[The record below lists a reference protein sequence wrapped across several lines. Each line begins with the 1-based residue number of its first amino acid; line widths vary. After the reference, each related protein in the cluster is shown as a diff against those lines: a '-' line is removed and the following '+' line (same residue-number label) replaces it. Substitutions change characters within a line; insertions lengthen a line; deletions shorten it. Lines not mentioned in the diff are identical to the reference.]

1 MAWQDRIQ
9 QAAYTPPGGARLLF
23 QFEDV
28 AREVELRGT
37 AYDFVDTQGSYVQ
50 GTGASGRTFPLRIYL
65 SGPDYDQAAETF
77 FEALR
82 GQGTGVLEH
91 PAYGTVNVVPMGRIR
106 QRDDLKSAAG
116 QAVFEVVFWETLAD
130 LYPAGAADAG
140 AAVLS
145 AVEQFNTIAAQDFAD
160 AIDTDSQIEVVTLQ
174 GRVETVVAQI
184 RAVTEPVAAATSEVA
199 EQALDTFDSINR
211 SLGLLASDPATI
223 AAQIIAVTQIPARA
237 AGQFSAKLS
246 AYRSIADGLFGV
258 TRTASNDSRE
268 ANAFRSDDLAASSAL
283 TGAILGAVGTEF
295 RTQPDAID
303 AALAVLTL
311 SDDLNAWREQ
321 NFTALGLTD
330 TGASYQQWQEAAA
343 LTAGFLIDISFSL
356 AQERTIVLDR
366 PRTFLDLCGQLY
378 GNVDESLDFFINS
391 NNLSGDEYIELPIGR
406 ELVYYV

>member
-9 QAAYTPPGGARLLF
+9 QAAYTAPGHPRLLF

-37 AYDFVDTQGSYVQ
+37 AYDFVGVRGSYIQ
-50 GTGASGRTFPLRIYL
+50 GTGTSGRTFPLRIFI
-65 SGPDYDQAAETF
+65 SGPDYDQAAEAF
-77 FEALR
+77 FEAIR
-82 GQGTGVLEH
+82 AQGVAVLEH

-130 LYPAGAADAG
+130 LYPSGAADAG
-140 AAVLS
+140 AAVLA
-145 AVEQFNTIAAQDFAD
+145 AVEEFNTTAADDFAA
-160 AIDTDSQIEVVTLQ
+160 AIDTGSQIEVVTLQ
-174 GRVETVVAQI
+174 ARVEAVVQQI
-184 RAVTEPVAAATSEVA
+184 RLATGPVAAASTQIA

-211 SLGLLASDPATI
+211 SLGLLASDPATL
-223 AAQIIAVTQIPARA
+223 AAQIIAVTQVPARA
-237 AGQFSAKLS
+237 SGQFSAKLS
-246 AYRSIADGLFGV
+246 AYRVIADALFGTV
-258 TRTASNDSRE
+258 RTPGSDSRE
-268 ANAFRSDDLAASSAL
+268 ANAFASDDLAASGAL
-283 TGAILGAVGTEF
+283 TGAILGAVNTEF
-295 RTQPDAID
+295 ATQPDAIE
-303 AALAVLTL
+303 AAIAVLDL

-356 AQERTIVLDR
+356 AQERTVVLDR
-366 PRTFLDLCGQLY
+366 PRTFFDLCGQLY

-391 NNLSGDEYIELPIGR
+391 NNLSGDELIELPIGR
-406 ELVYYV
+406 EVVYYV